1 MLHFVFV
8 SVLAG
13 ALVSRLLNKQ
23 FPKGKAGWLSAF
35 ILGAIGY
42 IPGSLMSFG
51 FGIRTNIISDI
62 ALTTAGT
69 FLIMFARAYFASRK
83 SQPAKQ

>member
-1 MLHFVFV
+1 MLHFVVV
-8 SVLAG
+8 SLLAG

-35 ILGAIGY
+35 LLGTIGY
-42 IPGSLMSFG
+42 LPGSLMSFG
-51 FGIRTNIISDI
+51 LGIHANVFSDI
-62 ALTTAGT
+62 ALTTAGS
-69 FLIMFARAYFASRK
+69 FLIMLAYALFGSRK